1 MSECMINNVWKSS
14 YRTFTIWHV
23 SCTWIASYK
32 VILGPDTT
40 SKPNSSNIIF
50 FALYFPKNPPFKF
63 LFCFSLFVTKLIIFT
78 SKKRGISIKGKQ
90 ESGWMDGVDSD
101 APALHHSPV
110 ISHLECVNQ
119 DSVYAQLCS
128 PDRFMQ
134 LKIVFRGLQR
144 QRKCKLFETVY
155 HKDQCFKGKR
165 L

>member
-1 MSECMINNVWKSS
+1 MYWNHSLQAHIRTRHNVQAKQLK
-14 YRTFTIWHV
+14 YPTFKFFSGFFWFV
-23 SCTWIASYK
+23 CYK
-32 VILGPDTT
+32 AHHFYQRE
-40 SKPNSSNIIF
+40 KR
-50 FALYFPKNPPFKF
+50 ALYQ
-63 LFCFSLFVTKLIIFT
+63 
-78 SKKRGISIKGKQ
+78 REAGEG
-90 ESGWMDGVDSD
+90 MDGVDSD

-155 HKDQCFKGKR
+155 HRDQCFKGKR